1 MTDSQ
6 VVHTNSLRTYICTLS
21 QDSEPKYKCTLTKES
36 CKTSHECSQLCT
48 GDGDTAHPRRQSPAF
63 PLRLL
68 SFLQLLDAA
77 EDAMS
82 VTEGRDAE
90 VIPQLLVAEA
100 Q

>member
-1 MTDSQ
+1 MTDSR
-6 VVHTNSLRTYICTLS
+6 VVHTNSLRTYVCTLKTASPNTNVHS
-21 QDSEPKYKCTLTKES
+21 QKSHARHAMNVHS
-36 CKTSHECSQLCT
+36 CVQVT
-48 GDGDTAHPRRQSPAF
+48 GTQDTARRQSPAF

-90 VIPQLLVAEA
+90 VIPQLLVAEG